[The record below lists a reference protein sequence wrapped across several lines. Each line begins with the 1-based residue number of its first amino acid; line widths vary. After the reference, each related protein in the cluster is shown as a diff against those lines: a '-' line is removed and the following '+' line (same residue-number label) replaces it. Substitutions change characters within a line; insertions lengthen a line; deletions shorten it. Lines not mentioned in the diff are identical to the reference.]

1 MGSSPSLHS
10 YLEFDVEGV
19 SGAISNATLRLYADT
34 AGSGSSVHSTSTAWT
49 ETGITYGTAPAY
61 GSTVATV
68 SNFIAGSWISYN
80 VTSLVVANGAVAFA
94 YTSASG
100 TPISFA
106 SREDTAHAPQL
117 IVTMATG
124 TATVPGAPSG
134 VSASAGNGGASV
146 TWSAPASDGG
156 SPISAYT
163 ASASPGGLTC
173 TTSGALGCTVSG
185 LTNGTSYTFT
195 VSATNAIGTG
205 PASAPS
211 NAVTPTAGPAPT
223 LTFIPTAD
231 AYVSSGAKTT
241 NFGTDPTLQ
250 VGSSP
255 QLHSYLQFDVEGLT
269 GSIAKA
275 TLRLYVTTG
284 GSGASVH
291 STSTAWT
298 ESGITY
304 RTAPAY
310 GSTVATA
317 SNFTA
322 GTWVSTDVTAIVAG
336 NGAVGFALTS
346 ASKTPV
352 SFASREDTAHAPQLI
367 VNQP

>member
-1 MGSSPSLHS
+1 
-10 YLEFDVEGV
+10 
-19 SGAISNATLRLYADT
+19 
-34 AGSGSSVHSTSTAWT
+34 
-49 ETGITYGTAPAY
+49 
-61 GSTVATV
+61 
-68 SNFIAGSWISYN
+68 
-80 VTSLVVANGAVAFA
+80 
-94 YTSASG
+94 
-100 TPISFA
+100 
-106 SREDTAHAPQL
+106 
-117 IVTMATG
+117 
-124 TATVPGAPSG
+124 
-134 VSASAGNGGASV
+134 
-146 TWSAPASDGG
+146 
-156 SPISAYT
+156 
-163 ASASPGGLTC
+163 
-173 TTSGALGCTVSG
+173 VSG

-211 NAVTPTAGPAPT
+211 NAVTPTAGPAT
-223 LTFIPTAD
+223 LTFVPTAD
-231 AYVSSGAKTT
+231 AYVSSAAKTT

-255 QLHSYLQFDVEGLT
+255 QLHSYLQLDVEGLT
-269 GSIAKA
+269 GSIGKA
-275 TLRLYVTTG
+275 TLRLYVATG

-322 GTWVSTDVTAIVAG
+322 GTWVSMDVTAIVTG
-336 NGAVGFALTS
+336 NGAVAFALTS
-346 ASKTPV
+346 ASKTPA

-367 VNQP
+367 INQL